1 MPMYICPISWCIPR
15 VPVITNEGITYDFVS
30 IARNLLRVNTNNN
43 PNFNSS
49 LDPTTDR
56 PIDTLIYNH
65 AAKELN
71 DTLMDE
77 VLPLN
82 HEEKT
87 EIALLYTQLV
97 CRYPALRIYGIHTLE
112 GVQALIGT
120 LMPAIQIEP
129 QRAVIVESLWDAA
142 CNGHLPVVT
151 ALLAAGAA
159 VNQTNANGATPLF
172 ISAQKGHLP
181 VVTALLAAGAAINQT
196 NANGATP
203 LHIAAQN
210 GHLPVVTVLLDAGAA
225 INQAVLG
232 GATPLY
238 IAAQK
243 GPLPV
248 VMALLNAGAAINQA
262 MANGATPLL
271 ISAQKGHLPVV
282 TALLAAGAAINQTN
296 ANGATPLHIA
306 AQNGHLPVVTVLLD
320 AGAAI
325 NQAVPG
331 GSTPLYIAA
340 QNGHL
345 LVVTALLDAGAAINQ
360 AMADGATPLH
370 TAVLFNHFEVV
381 HALLNHQHAVVP
393 HPRMPI
399 ATRHRYP
406 AFVKVLLSNEAV
418 RDYYLTQITIKPEL
432 MRDAFTQN
440 PVFFT
445 ELATYRNEI
454 WARLRGPAHFNLA
467 PDAHKALLKAI
478 LNSGQVPDK
487 TQRHP
492 LHALFSA
499 PEPTGW
505 RSFFSRTE
513 NIILNDIQAYTDA
526 TYPEPTLSIY

>member
-1 MPMYICPISWCIPR
+1 M
-15 VPVITNEGITYDFVS
+15 V
-30 IARNLLRVNTNNN
+30 
-43 PNFNSS
+43 
-49 LDPTTDR
+49 
-56 PIDTLIYNH
+56 
-65 AAKELN
+65 K
-71 DTLMDE
+71 
-77 VLPLN
+77 
-82 HEEKT
+82 
-87 EIALLYTQLV
+87 ALL
-97 CRYPALRIYGIHTLE
+97 
-112 GVQALIGT
+112 
-120 LMPAIQIEP
+120 
-129 QRAVIVESLWDAA
+129 
-142 CNGHLPVVT
+142 N
-151 ALLAAGAA
+151 AGAA
-159 VNQTNANGATPLF
+159 INQAMANGATPLLT
-172 ISAQKGHLP
+172 SAQKGHLP

-203 LHIAAQN
+203 LY
-210 GHLPVVTVLLDAGAA
+210 L
-225 INQAVLG
+225 
-232 GATPLY
+232 
-238 IAAQK
+238 
-243 GPLPV
+243 
-248 VMALLNAGAAINQA
+248 
-262 MANGATPLL
+262 
-271 ISAQKGHLPVV
+271 
-282 TALLAAGAAINQTN
+282 
-296 ANGATPLHIA
+296 A

-331 GSTPLYIAA
+331 GTTPLYIAA
-340 QNGHL
+340 QKGAL
-345 LVVTALLDAGAAINQ
+345 PVVKALLDAGAAINQ

>member
-15 VPVITNEGITYDFVS
+15 VPVITNEGITSDFVS
-30 IARNLLRVNTNNN
+30 IARNLLRVNTHNN

-77 VLPLN
+77 VLQLN

-203 LHIAAQN
+203 LHIAARY
-210 GHLPVVTVLLDAGAA
+210 GHRPVVTALLDAGAA
-225 INQAVLG
+225 INQAK
-232 GATPLY
+232 A
-238 IAAQK
+238 
-243 GPLPV
+243 
-248 VMALLNAGAAINQA
+248 
-262 MANGATPLL
+262 
-271 ISAQKGHLPVV
+271 
-282 TALLAAGAAINQTN
+282 
-296 ANGATPLHIA
+296 
-306 AQNGHLPVVTVLLD
+306 D
-320 AGAAI
+320 
-325 NQAVPG
+325 

>member
-181 VVTALLAAGAAINQT
+181 
-196 NANGATP
+196 
-203 LHIAAQN
+203 
-210 GHLPVVTVLLDAGAA
+210 
-225 INQAVLG
+225 
-232 GATPLY
+232 
-238 IAAQK
+238 
-243 GPLPV
+243 
-248 VMALLNAGAAINQA
+248 
-262 MANGATPLL
+262 
-271 ISAQKGHLPVV
+271 
-282 TALLAAGAAINQTN
+282 
-296 ANGATPLHIA
+296 
-306 AQNGHLPVVTVLLD
+306 
-320 AGAAI
+320 
-325 NQAVPG
+325 
-331 GSTPLYIAA
+331 
-340 QNGHL
+340 
-345 LVVTALLDAGAAINQ
+345 VVTALLDAGAAINQ

>member
-203 LHIAAQN
+203 LHIAARY
-210 GHLPVVTVLLDAGAA
+210 GHRPVVTALLDAGAA
-225 INQAVLG
+225 INQAK
-232 GATPLY
+232 A
-238 IAAQK
+238 
-243 GPLPV
+243 
-248 VMALLNAGAAINQA
+248 
-262 MANGATPLL
+262 
-271 ISAQKGHLPVV
+271 
-282 TALLAAGAAINQTN
+282 
-296 ANGATPLHIA
+296 
-306 AQNGHLPVVTVLLD
+306 D
-320 AGAAI
+320 
-325 NQAVPG
+325 